1 MLEPPKT
8 YYELDQQIRNQVLID
23 EAKGLFPD
31 LSKLDGDQL
40 EKIHR
45 QRILN
50 IVKSFINDCPINGDF
65 LKLQNQ
71 LKDYAE
77 KYFKDNYEY
86 YAPKTIMNIMESH
99 SQNAISNLI
108 GNMPLNS
115 FVVYIELLN
124 LLYFYIQ
131 ENYIRKSSSDE
142 IVLAHNFV
150 AYSIELLN
158 SIEQM
163 LLSGNMNSAL
173 VIYRTFY
180 ENYIVFA
187 FLQKHPELQQDFID
201 HKKVTE
207 YLLHIEVSNN
217 AKQSQNNASTKK
229 EYDELLE
236 KYGDDFLENYGWTKQ
251 VIDRK
256 QDRTLKKLYEE
267 SELGKDFER
276 FYKLACKYTHSTA
289 YSLFVRADFDDI
301 SNLLCGI
308 GEIILKEFDV
318 IFSHLKFTSK
328 KEKELL
334 SQWLCA
340 ITERFKKVF
349 EDFSKNNDKNQEL

>member
-1 MLEPPKT
+1 MLEPSEI
-8 YYELDQQIRNQVLID
+8 YNELDQQIRNQVLID
-23 EAKGLFPD
+23 EEKGLFPD
-31 LSKLDGDQL
+31 LSKLDGNQL
-40 EKIHR
+40 EKI
-45 QRILN
+45 QKQQVLN
-50 IVKSFINDCPINGDF
+50 IVKKFINDCPINGDF
-65 LKLQNQ
+65 SKLQNQ

-86 YAPKTIMNIMESH
+86 YAPKTIMNIMDSH

-131 ENYIRKSSSDE
+131 ENYIRKSSSNE
-142 IVLAHNFV
+142 IALAHNFV

-163 LLSGNMNSAL
+163 LLNGNMNSAL

-187 FLQKHPELQQDFID
+187 FLQKHPELQQAFID
-201 HKKVTE
+201 HKKITE
-207 YLLHIEVSNN
+207 YLLHIEFGNA
-217 AKQSQNNASTKK
+217 AKQSQNNTSAKK

-236 KYGDDFLENYGWTKQ
+236 KYGDDFPENYGWTKQ
-251 VIDRK
+251 VMGRK

-276 FYKLACKYTHSTA
+276 FYKLTCKYTHSTA
-289 YSLFVRADFDDI
+289 YSLFVRANFDDI
-301 SNLLCGI
+301 RNLLCGI
-308 GEIILKEFDV
+308 GEIVLKEFDV
-318 IFSHLKFTSK
+318 IFSRLKFTSK

-334 SQWLCA
+334 SHWLCA

-349 EDFSKNNDKNQEL
+349 EGFLQK

>member
-1 MLEPPKT
+1 MLEPPEI
-8 YYELDQQIRNQVLID
+8 YNELDQKIINQVLID
-23 EAKGLFPD
+23 ESKGLFPD
-31 LSKLDGDQL
+31 LSKLDGNQL
-40 EKIHR
+40 EKIQK
-45 QRILN
+45 QRVLN
-50 IVKSFINDCPINGDF
+50 IIKNFINDCPINGDF
-65 LKLQNQ
+65 SKLQNQ

-86 YAPKTIMNIMESH
+86 YAPKTIMNIMDSH
-99 SQNAISNLI
+99 SQNAILNLT

-131 ENYIRKSSSDE
+131 ENYIRKSSSNE
-142 IVLAHNFV
+142 ILLAHNFV

-163 LLSGNMNSAL
+163 LLNGNINSAL

-187 FLQKHPELQQDFID
+187 FLQKHPELQQAFID
-201 HKKVTE
+201 HKKITE
-207 YLLHIEVSNN
+207 YLLHIEVNN
-217 AKQSQNNASTKK
+217 DAKQLQNDVSTKK

-236 KYGDDFLENYGWTKQ
+236 KYGADFSENYGWTKQ
-251 VIDRK
+251 VIDKK

-267 SELGKDFER
+267 SELGENFER

-301 SNLLCGI
+301 RNLLCGI

-318 IFSHLKFTSK
+318 IFSRLRFASK
-328 KEKELL
+328 KESELL
-334 SQWLCA
+334 GQWLCA

-349 EDFSKNNDKNQEL
+349 EDFCKK